1 MMRTFGS
8 LAFVTLFVALVAIS
22 TPVSAAGN
30 FYATLSGGVAIMPDP
45 EITDSTLPGVTGEVG
60 TEPGFSISGAFGY
73 RYDKR
78 FRGEVELAYRENDID
93 RLSITAFG
101 LGASGSASGDISSF
115 SGMVNGY
122 WDISIDAPVKP
133 YVGAG
138 VGISEIDAEISIGGT
153 TAKSDDTVFA
163 YQFMGGILYE
173 FSPEVDFHLGYRY
186 FATADPEFSTT
197 ESEYET
203 HNVEVGITYKF

>member
-1 MMRTFGS
+1 MIRIFS
-8 LAFVTLFVALVAIS
+8 CLALVTMLAAWA
-22 TPVSAAGN
+22 PAWAAGN

-45 EITDSTLPGVTGEVG
+45 EITDTTLPGVTGEVG
-60 TEPGFSISGAFGY
+60 TEPGFSLSGAIGY

-78 FRGEVELAYRENDID
+78 FRGEIELAYRENDID

-101 LGASGSASGDISSF
+101 LAASGSASGDVSSF

-122 WDISIDAPVKP
+122 WDIAIDAPVKP

-138 VGISEIDAEISIGGT
+138 VGISEVEAELTVGGT

-163 YQFMGGILYE
+163 YQFMGGVIYE
-173 FSPEVDFHLGYRY
+173 VSPTVDIHLGYRY

-203 HNVEVGITYKF
+203 HNVEVGVTYKF